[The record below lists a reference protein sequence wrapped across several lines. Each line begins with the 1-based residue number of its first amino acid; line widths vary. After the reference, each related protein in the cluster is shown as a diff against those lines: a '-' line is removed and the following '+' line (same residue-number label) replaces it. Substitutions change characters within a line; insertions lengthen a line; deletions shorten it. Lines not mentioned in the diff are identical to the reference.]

1 MPARNTSTRLS
12 FRRTGWTTRLRDVVL
27 FAVGIY
33 VLLGGLLWLSESDFL
48 YHPSTER
55 VAPSQDWIH
64 PVRLNTADG
73 EALTAWYAEAEQG
86 CPTFLFFDGNAGRPE
101 IQSGRWRRLHE
112 QGAGFLAVYYRGYSG
127 STGAPSEEGLQ
138 IDAQAGLSWLL
149 RRDINPDDIIVHGFS
164 LGSGPA
170 VRLAATNAVGGL
182 ILEAPYMSMS
192 QLAGEKFPLYP
203 FSMFMRNTYRSDQ
216 WIGALDEPVLIVHG
230 SEDRLIPSRHGAN
243 LAAMAPEP
251 SQFVEIEG
259 ADHATLVRDGLYDE
273 VWPFLAR
280 HWTPSTP
287 PGRSCGVQ
295 PVSIA
300 GENSALD

>member
-12 FRRTGWTTRLRDVVL
+12 FRRTGWTTRLRDILL
-27 FAVGIY
+27 FSIGIY
-33 VLLGGLLWLSESDFL
+33 VLLGGLLWLSEPGFI
-48 YHPSTER
+48 YHPSSER
-55 VAPSQDWIH
+55 VAPREDWIH

-73 EALTAWYAEAEQG
+73 EQLTAWYSEAERG

-101 IQSGRWRRLHE
+101 IQSGRWQRLHD

-127 STGAPSEEGLQ
+127 STGEPSEEGLH

-149 RRDINPDDIIVHGFS
+149 RRDIDPNDIVVHGFS

-170 VRLAATNAVGGL
+170 VRLAAANAVGAL
-182 ILEAPYMSMS
+182 VLEAPYLSMS
-192 QLAGEKFPLYP
+192 QLAREKLPLYP
-203 FSMFMRNTYRSDQ
+203 FDLFMRDSFRSDL
-216 WIGALDEPVLIVHG
+216 WIGALDEPLLVVHG
-230 SEDRLIPSRHGAN
+230 SEDRLIPADHGAA
-243 LAAMAPEP
+243 LVALAPEP
-251 SQFVEIEG
+251 SEFVEING
-259 ADHATLVRDGLYDE
+259 ADHATLVRDGFYDE

-280 HWTPSTP
+280 NWTASAS

-300 GENSALD
+300 RENSALD